1 VDISGRPR
9 TKQCAAQRVPASQ
22 AFILFGALSTS
33 SWGASVGDSC
43 LPRENSGPYVSYVTS
58 EVFTLPAAGR
68 PLIPVR
74 WYALD
79 KFGNRIPARA
89 PVVLAY
95 LDGRLRASGWRG
107 GGMGDCCG
115 NAYERGA
122 AALTVTVTY
131 VPGHSRHADTDAVM
145 RGWGLSRTRDS
156 CNNPC
161 PAPRSFLVPYGAR
174 FRIED
179 RALSSGYV
187 AEGA

>member
-1 VDISGRPR
+1 MDISGRPR

-79 KFGNRIPARA
+79 KVRQPDSGAGAGGSCLPRRQVTGERVAR
-89 PVVLAY
+89 
-95 LDGRLRASGWRG
+95 R
-107 GGMGDCCG
+107 
-115 NAYERGA
+115 
-122 AALTVTVTY
+122 
-131 VPGHSRHADTDAVM
+131 RH
-145 RGWGLSRTRDS
+145 G
-156 CNNPC
+156 
-161 PAPRSFLVPYGAR
+161 
-174 FRIED
+174 
-179 RALSSGYV
+179 
-187 AEGA
+187 